1 MFNSRLKL
9 ISIPHESK
17 DNSLSDGKSLRKLT
31 NDIIFCPVCG
41 GKNDFTQLSHERL
54 NYFCGYC
61 SRRLNAYW
69 EESLQ
74 EKSPLLPCHICEELT
89 FGYQQH
95 CISCGAVLLT
105 RVKRPGEEAEG
116 NKEVKLAKDNKSKI
130 VIFGLL
136 IPMAFLIVIPFF
148 AIIITSAE
156 IGSFWWTF
164 LVISVIIVFP
174 ILLCVIAIIFLFIRV
189 ASVRRVPKENINDK
203 LFQK

>member
-1 MFNSRLKL
+1 MKL
-9 ISIPHESK
+9 ISIPHNNK
-17 DNSLSDGKSLRKLT
+17 DNSISDEKSLRKLT

-61 SRRLNAYW
+61 SRRLNDYW
-69 EESLQ
+69 EEALQ

-105 RVKRPGEEAEG
+105 RVKRPGEAAEE
-116 NKEVKLAKDNKSKI
+116 NKEVKLVKDNKSKI

-136 IPMAFLIVIPFF
+136 LPMAFLLIIPFF

-156 IGSFWWTF
+156 VGSFWWTF
-164 LVISVIIVFP
+164 LVISVIIVLP
-174 ILLCVIAIIFLFIRV
+174 ILLCGIAIIFLIMRIV
-189 ASVRRVPKENINDK
+189 SVRRVPKENFKDK

>member
-1 MFNSRLKL
+1 LKL
-9 ISIPHESK
+9 ISIPHNNK
-17 DNSLSDGKSLRKLT
+17 DNSISDEKSLRKLT

-61 SRRLNAYW
+61 SRRLNDYW
-69 EESLQ
+69 EEAQQ

-105 RVKRPGEEAEG
+105 RVKRPGKAAEE
-116 NKEVKLAKDNKSKI
+116 NKEVKLVK
-130 VIFGLL
+130 FLL
-136 IPMAFLIVIPFF
+136 IIPFF

-156 IGSFWWTF
+156 VGTFWWTF
-164 LVISVIIVFP
+164 LVISVIIVLP
-174 ILLCVIAIIFLFIRV
+174 ILLCGIAIIFLIMRIV
-189 ASVRRVPKENINDK
+189 SVRRVPKENFNDK